1 MPLSIPHLPVP
12 LNDYQGHCYL
22 RPPKWRWLL
31 TAPENQDLGGK
42 GVLLKSGAEGGAI
55 FLSMREIW
63 VSSCLCELSQSQ
75 GPFIAAMFLPLGFWK
90 AGIPETQR

>member
-1 MPLSIPHLPVP
+1 M
-12 LNDYQGHCYL
+12 
-22 RPPKWRWLL
+22 
-31 TAPENQDLGGK
+31 
-42 GVLLKSGAEGGAI
+42 LLKSGAEGGAI